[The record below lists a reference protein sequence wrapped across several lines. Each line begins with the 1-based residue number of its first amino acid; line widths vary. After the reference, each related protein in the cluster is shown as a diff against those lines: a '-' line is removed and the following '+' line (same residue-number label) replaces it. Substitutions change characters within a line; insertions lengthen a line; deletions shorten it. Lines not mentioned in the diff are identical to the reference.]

1 VELGAKMTEDAY
13 QGFAERYD
21 LFFEEFGKH
30 SSNQVE
36 FFRRLFRE
44 NGVSKV
50 LDCACGTGHD
60 LVMFDSLGVEV
71 LGSDISPSMLERA
84 RKNLTKLGLG
94 IPVRCAD
101 FRELRL
107 HFSEEFDAVV
117 CLSSSLLEAGD
128 EEQVLRALRSMHEV
142 LRDNGILVVSQ
153 GTTDKQWEAKPK
165 FISMVNRADFS
176 RVLAI
181 DYLDRG
187 ARYNILDLFHG
198 AGRDELIVWTK
209 EYPLILLRDDYEL
222 LLEAAGF
229 STTDFY
235 GSYTFEPYE
244 KTASNILLG
253 TAHK

>member
-1 VELGAKMTEDAY
+1 MTEDTY

-30 SSNQVE
+30 SSHQVE
-36 FFRRLFRE
+36 FFRRLFHE

-60 LVMFDSLGVEV
+60 LVMLDSLGVEV
-71 LGSDISPSMLERA
+71 LGSDISPSMVERA
-84 RKNLTKLGLG
+84 RKNLTNLGLR
-94 IPVRCAD
+94 IPLRCAD

-128 EEQVLRALRSMHEV
+128 DKQALRALRSMSEV
-142 LRDNGILVVSQ
+142 LRSKGILVISQ
-153 GTTDKQWEAKPK
+153 GTTDKQWGAKPK
-165 FISMVNRADFS
+165 FISMVNRGDFS

-198 AGRDELIVWTK
+198 AGRDELIVWSK
-209 EYPLILLRDDYEL
+209 EYPVILLRDDYES
-222 LLEAAGF
+222 LLETAGF
-229 STTDFY
+229 STADFY
-235 GSYTFEPYE
+235 GGYAFEPYD
-244 KTASNILLG
+244 KAGSDILL
-253 TAHK
+253 AVARK